1 MKIERI
7 NENKIKIILGKDEI
21 TRWSRIANR
30 QIPDYNAMM
39 FDIMTEIER
48 RTGLSFQGS
57 RVVVEASQSSEST
70 YEIYVT
76 RVSAPKPQTH
86 RIKNK
91 NFKPKQRKNLTTVY
105 EFDDIETVCLFNEAH
120 PFYAELFDGV
130 NSLYSHLDKYYL
142 VINVPERFEEYF
154 GTLCGDLSEYG
165 KSAAGTVIPYV
176 LSEHAKCII
185 FGSALKNLKN
195 I

>member
-21 TRWSRIANR
+21 TSWSNVANR

-39 FDIMTEIER
+39 FDIITEIEK
-48 RTGLSFQGS
+48 RTGLSFQGC
-57 RVVVEASQSSEST
+57 RVVVEASRCSDTT

-76 RVSAPKPQTH
+76 RISAPKPQTH

-91 NFKPKQRKNLTTVY
+91 TFKPKRSKKLTAVY
-105 EFDDIETVCLFNEAH
+105 EFDDIETVCLFGEAH

-130 NSLYSHLDKYYL
+130 NSLYSHNEKYYL
-142 VINVPERFEEYF
+142 VINVPVRFEEYF
-154 GTLCGDLSEYG
+154 GILCGDLSEFA
-165 KSAAGTVIPYV
+165 KNAAGTVIPYV

-185 FGSALKNLKN
+185 FGSALKDLRK

>member
-120 PFYAELFDGV
+120 PF
-130 NSLYSHLDKYYL
+130 
-142 VINVPERFEEYF
+142 
-154 GTLCGDLSEYG
+154 
-165 KSAAGTVIPYV
+165 
-176 LSEHAKCII
+176 
-185 FGSALKNLKN
+185 
-195 I
+195 